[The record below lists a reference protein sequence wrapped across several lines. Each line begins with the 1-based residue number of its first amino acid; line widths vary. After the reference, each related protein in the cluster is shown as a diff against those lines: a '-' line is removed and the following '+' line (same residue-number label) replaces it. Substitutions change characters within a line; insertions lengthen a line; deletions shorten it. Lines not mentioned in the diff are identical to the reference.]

1 MKLKKLLRGVEV
13 RSMAADE
20 EMEIGGVCY
29 DSRAAKPGDLFVA
42 MTGYET
48 DGHRFIPMAAE
59 RGAACVLCERPP
71 EGTEIPSVLVPSSR
85 EALADV
91 SANYFGHPAEEG
103 RRPDRYDPALIH
115 YNRW

>member
-1 MKLKKLLRGVEV
+1 MKLKELLRGVEV

-71 EGTEIPSVLVPSSR
+71 EGTEIPYVLVPSSR

-91 SANYFGHPAEEG
+91 SANYFGHPAEEMV
-103 RRPDRYDPALIH
+103 RRVI
-115 YNRW
+115 